1 MAEYIEREVL
11 KERITAEKDAHDTDT
26 PYLVAYNN
34 GLTMAYAMVVAMPTA
49 DVEVVK
55 HGRWVSLTECAN
67 EGVYCSV
74 CYKKVYK
81 ADYAWCNKK
90 NKVRSN
96 YCPNCGAKM
105 DLEVQ

>member
-1 MAEYIEREVL
+1 MAEYIDREVL

-55 HGRWVSLTECAN
+55 HGRWEDGKCTVCDFDIRGLTDGESDLEQWVWG
-67 EGVYCSV
+67 EGLPH
-74 CYKKVYK
+74 
-81 ADYAWCNKK
+81 
-90 NKVRSN
+90 
-96 YCPNCGAKM
+96 CPNCGCKM
-105 DLEVQ
+105 DLGG

>member
-1 MAEYIEREVL
+1 MTEYIEREVL

-34 GLTMAYAMVVAMPTA
+34 GLTMAYAMVVAMPAA

-55 HGRWVSLTECAN
+55 RGRWFEMVDSKLDTHTGECW
-67 EGVYCSV
+67 EEVYYNCLE
-74 CYKKVYK
+74 C
-81 ADYAWCNKK
+81 DYASDWK
-90 NKVRSN
+90 SP